1 MACSHGGM
9 YSVDPKLVR
18 LDCSSSVNPLGAPE
32 KTGVLVRDCS
42 TFTGMGSQHVRIAVR
57 THKENVMLVKALE
70 EMDNGKAR

>member
-32 KTGVLVRDCS
+32 K
-42 TFTGMGSQHVRIAVR
+42 AVR
-57 THKENVMLVKALE
+57 AIERS
-70 EMDNGKAR
+70 ARQEIR